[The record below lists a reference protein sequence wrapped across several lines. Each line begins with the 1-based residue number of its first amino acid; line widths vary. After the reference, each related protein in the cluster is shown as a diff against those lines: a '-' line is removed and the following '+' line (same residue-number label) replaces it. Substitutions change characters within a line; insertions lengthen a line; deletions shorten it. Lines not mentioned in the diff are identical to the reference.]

1 MTSDS
6 THQIIATRVR
16 GCLIVTL
23 PADLLPEVID
33 AARQVTLE
41 GLHRGGSQVVVFE
54 MSAVQVMDREDFESL
69 KGVTEMVRL
78 LGARPMWVGLRA
90 GIVMHLV
97 ESDIDTSDVEAVCDL
112 EEALARADADARKAV
127 DDGDTEDADED
138 GASDLEDDRDGDDSP
153 RSGRTTP

>member
-6 THQIIATRVR
+6 TRQIIATRVR

-41 GLHRGGSQVVVFE
+41 GLHRGGSQVVLFE

-69 KGVTEMVRL
+69 LAVTAMARL

-112 EEALARADADARKAV
+112 EEALARADADAREAV
-127 DDGDTEDADED
+127 DDADD
-138 GASDLEDDRDGDDSP
+138 EDDREDRASALQDGRAGDDSP
-153 RSGRTTP
+153 RLERTTP

>member
-1 MTSDS
+1 MNPDS

-16 GCLIVTL
+16 SCLIVTL
-23 PADLLPEVID
+23 PADLLPKVID

-69 KGVTEMVRL
+69 QAVTAMARL

-90 GIVMHLV
+90 GVVMHLV
-97 ESDIDTSDVEAVCDL
+97 ESDIDTNDVEAVCDL
-112 EEALARADADARKAV
+112 EEALARADTYAREAV
-127 DDGDTEDADED
+127 DDADAVDADED
-138 GASDLEDDRDGDDSP
+138 GANDGRGSRDDDDSP
-153 RSGRTTP
+153 LLERIAS